1 MVSWDAAHQMGTE
14 QKKFILGSEY
24 KVECDKFR
32 EHILANQKKQCIQE
46 IKKNSVSRANSRP
59 DPADLEE
66 WIKFEDLK
74 FGVPLGEGACG
85 RVCAY

>member
-1 MVSWDAAHQMGTE
+1 MVSWDAARGPGTEMGTE

-32 EHILANQKKQCIQE
+32 EHILANVSE
-46 IKKNSVSRANSRP
+46 IKRNNISRAYSRP
-59 DPADLEE
+59 DPANLEE

-74 FGVPLGEGACG
+74 LGVPLGEGAFG